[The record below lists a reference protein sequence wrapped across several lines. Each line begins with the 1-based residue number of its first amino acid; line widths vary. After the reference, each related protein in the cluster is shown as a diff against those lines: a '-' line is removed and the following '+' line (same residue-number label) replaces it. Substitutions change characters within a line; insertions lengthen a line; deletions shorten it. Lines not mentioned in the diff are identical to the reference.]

1 MKKVFY
7 ILVVAVLANV
17 CAANAQEEIRI
28 SCEVIDD
35 ARYFTAITFVTL
47 ADTNDFEVKMYN
59 LEYLAYKRAIEQ
71 LYFKLV
77 YCYTGA
83 TDKVLIKASD
93 VQKHLSHNLR
103 VKEMLNS
110 FAEVDEL
117 KHSTYKGKKAVTLS
131 VRVSRG
137 VADQI
142 IKMNEIKEPES
153 EPD

>member
-1 MKKVFY
+1 MKKIFY
-7 ILVVAVLANV
+7 MLIVATLASIRV
-17 CAANAQEEIRI
+17 ANAQEEIRI
-28 SCEVIDD
+28 SCEVLDD

-83 TDKVLIKASD
+83 TDKVSIKTGD
-93 VQKHLSHNLR
+93 MQKHLAHHLR

-110 FAEVDEL
+110 FVEVEDV
-117 KHSTYKGKKAVTLS
+117 KHATYKGKNAVTLS
-131 VRVSRG
+131 VRVSRA

-142 IKMNEIKEPES
+142 IKMNEIKEPAS

>member
-1 MKKVFY
+1 MKKMFY
-7 ILVVAVLANV
+7 IMVVAALANMRM
-17 CAANAQEEIRI
+17 ANAQEEMRI

-83 TDKVLIKASD
+83 TDKVSIKTGEI
-93 VQKHLSHNLR
+93 QKHLGHNLR

-110 FAEVDEL
+110 FAEVDDV
-117 KHSTYKGKKAVTLS
+117 KYSTYKGKNAVTLS

-142 IKMNEIKEPES
+142 IKMNEIKEPVG